1 MDSVNRQWRLVRRPV
16 GAAKVSD
23 MEFHEGD
30 IPDASALTDGQILV
44 RTSVFLHAP
53 TMRNWMDE
61 PGNNY
66 YPSVPLGAPMLATCA
81 GTVVASRDARFSP
94 GDRVTTIGSW
104 QDYAIVDANVMPVR
118 PVRPDVSLVQAMGP
132 LGMNALTA
140 YMGMTKIGR
149 PEAGDVLV
157 VSGAAGSTG
166 SVAGQIGKIMGCRV
180 IGIAGSTEKCNYLT
194 QDLRFDAA
202 INYREANVEQ
212 QIRALAPAGVNIF
225 FDNVGGEILQ
235 AAVENIAKY
244 GVIVLCGQI
253 AGYDNSE
260 PISGP
265 RNMMRLV
272 YGSVRMQG
280 FLLGDFEDDI
290 PAATDQLWQWLSAG
304 KIAHREDVRE
314 GFESLPESFGDLSK
328 GLNDGTLLVVTN
340 SQEANATSV

>member
-1 MDSVNRQWRLVRRPV
+1 MHSVNRQWRLVRRPV
-16 GAAKVSD
+16 GTARVSD
-23 MEFHEGD
+23 MEFHESD
-30 IPDASALTDGQILV
+30 VPDASALGDGQILV

-140 YMGMTKIGR
+140 YIGR

>member
-1 MDSVNRQWRLVRRPV
+1 MHSVNRQWRLVRRPV
-16 GAAKVSD
+16 GTARVSD
-23 MEFHEGD
+23 MEFHESD
-30 IPDASALTDGQILV
+30 VPDASALGDGQILV

-140 YMGMTKIGR
+140 YIGR

-272 YGSVRMQG
+272 YCSVRMQG

-314 GFESLPESFGDLSK
+314 GFESLTESFGDLSK